1 MSKKSPTTKI
11 NTRLLKAARA
21 QSGLGYGALSKV
33 IAENEPNADVH
44 VSKTELHRAE
54 TVVNKEMSEATINA
68 IERALG
74 ASIGS
79 LVMREAS
86 DLYRVKCLRTKTG
99 SELATQAA
107 DTDIYNFHMIDEPGN
122 HSAQKAILDL
132 LKLLEKPLP
141 HQLQYTNYY
150 SQIFEYREILETL
163 KSENLAIF
171 TSVQKQVAP
180 FIVHST
186 RGDYSDAVCEFH
198 RINHGFRD
206 DIGIYEGYGICD
218 ALLLCVGNID
228 NEYIDIT
235 HKLDNYEIVSERH
248 GDDYL
253 IENIAR
259 NSLGLEF
266 VDYLEYKDFSE
277 DDFVSERAQ
286 ELWFEQKNRAENHMI

>member
-11 NTRLLKAARA
+11 NSRLLKAARA
-21 QSGLGYGALSKV
+21 QSGLGYGALAKV
-33 IAENEPNADVH
+33 ITENEQNADVH

-54 TVVNKEMSEATINA
+54 TLMNKEMSEATINA

-74 ASIGS
+74 TSIGS

-86 DLYRVKCLRTKTG
+86 DLYQVKCVNTKTG
-99 SELATQAA
+99 SELATLAA
-107 DTDIYNFHMIDEPGN
+107 NTDIYNFHMIDEPGN
-122 HSAQKAILDL
+122 QSAQKAILDL
-132 LKLLEKPLP
+132 FELLEKPLP
-141 HQLQYTNYY
+141 HQLQYSDYY
-150 SQIFEYREILETL
+150 SQIFKYREILETL

-180 FIVHST
+180 FILHST

-198 RINHGFRD
+198 RVDHGFYD
-206 DIGIYEGYGICD
+206 DIGIYEGYSICD

-228 NEYIDIT
+228 NEYIHVT
-235 HKLDNYEIVSERH
+235 HKLDNYEIVSER
-248 GDDYL
+248 GVDDYL
-253 IENIAR
+253 IENIER
-259 NSLGLEF
+259 NSLGLDI
-266 VDYLEYKDFSE
+266 VDYREYKDFSE